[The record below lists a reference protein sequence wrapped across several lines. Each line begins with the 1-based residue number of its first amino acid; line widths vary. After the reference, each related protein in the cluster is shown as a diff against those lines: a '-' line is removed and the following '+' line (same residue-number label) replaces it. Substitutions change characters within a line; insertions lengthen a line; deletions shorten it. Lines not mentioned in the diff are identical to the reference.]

1 MQKSLT
7 LGLAAIALTITAC
20 GRKEPPAID
29 VPPTEQPA
37 GGDPSSGVAP
47 GDVELTELPAMQ
59 ADLVAKA
66 GSDTVY
72 FGTDE
77 FALDE
82 QSKATLAAQAKW
94 MLANPNVRA
103 SIEGHADERGTR
115 EYNMALGERRAN
127 AARDFLL
134 SQGVPTARLLVTSWG
149 KERPVATGSD
159 ESAWAQNRRAV
170 TVVVR

>member
-1 MQKSLT
+1 MRKSLT
-7 LGLAAIALTITAC
+7 IGVAMLALTIAAC
-20 GRKEPPAID
+20 GRKTPPATE
-29 VPPTEQPA
+29 VPPATGQP
-37 GGDPSSGVAP
+37 GDTTGAAA

-77 FALDE
+77 YQLDP
-82 QSKATLAAQAKW
+82 QSQATLAAQAKW

-127 AARDFLL
+127 AARDYLI